1 MLGLRH
7 LALNVADIQKM
18 TDFYV
23 QVIEMKIEWQPDPK
37 NVYLTTGS
45 DNLALHEVESVVQGV
60 TSMDHFGFVVQT
72 AEEVDEWAEKIKKAG
87 IPFAKEVKTHRDGA
101 RSFYFRDPEENLIQI
116 IYHPPISS
124 Q

>member
-7 LALNVADIQKM
+7 LALNVANIQKM

-23 QVIEMKIEWQPDPK
+23 DVIGMKIEWQPDPK

-45 DNLALHEVESVVQGV
+45 DNLALHEVESVVRGV

-72 AEEVDEWAEKIKKAG
+72 ADEVDQWAEKIKKAG
-87 IPFAKEVKTHRDGA
+87 FKLTKEPKTHRDGA

-116 IYHPPISS
+116 IYHPPIS
-124 Q
+124 